1 MINDLFFL
9 SLLTFLLILVPLV
22 ILHELGHLIT
32 ALLFKVKVHEFGIGF
47 PPKLFSL
54 WTGNT
59 TVLISDDVKNDIYKN
74 DYIGKIITL
83 EISDKTDEFITK
95 SIKKADKEDFS
106 IVLNNENLIIGKLK
120 KITNKKLIISEM
132 QWSINLL
139 PIGGFVKMVGEES
152 SQIKNSL
159 GSKSH
164 WKRLIVISSGA
175 LINLIIPF
183 IIFPIIGMIPQQ
195 ITKGKIMVNS
205 VFPNS
210 PAYEVGLKKG
220 DLIDKIHDKEINT
233 IQDLQLLVNSNLG
246 KELKLEISSSI
257 PNPFPRPDQMQYEYK
272 PVRDEITLVPR
283 WKPPQRKIVMSPS
296 NINTEISLV
305 EARKIDSRIGI
316 NNKLIVV
323 SEVSDPNGEISLS
336 YLEEIDKDFKIGDEI
351 IITEF
356 NENITSITLKE
367 AQEYNPILGID
378 NYIQE
383 GAMGIQISLTEEYET
398 VKSLGLKNSIING
411 WEEIFNIII
420 LTKNSIRSSFIGSN
434 NPQFQGPA
442 TLGPIGISQV
452 TGSIAKSEA
461 SINTKIISLLYIS
474 ATISLSL
481 GVINLLPIPALDG
494 GRIFFVLLEIFR
506 GGKRISASK
515 EALVHFI
522 GFTMLIGLIILIS
535 IQDIIRIFSGELLF

>member
-54 WTGNT
+54 WTGDT
-59 TVLISDDVKNDIYKN
+59 HVFISEDVKNEIYKN
-74 DYIGKIITL
+74 NYLGKIITL
-83 EISDKTDEFITK
+83 KIDDKSGQPITN
-95 SIKKADKEDFS
+95 SIKKTAKEDFS
-106 IVLNNENLIIGKLK
+106 AVLNKENLIVGKLK
-120 KITNKKLIISEM
+120 KITNEKLIISEM

-152 SQIKNSL
+152 SQLKNSL

-195 ITKGKIMVNS
+195 ITSGKIMVNS

-210 PAYEVGLKKG
+210 PAYEAGLKNG
-220 DLIDKIHDKEINT
+220 DLINKINDEKINT
-233 IQDLQLLVNSNLG
+233 IQELQLLVNSNLG
-246 KELKLEISSSI
+246 KELELEISSSI
-257 PNPFPRPDQMQYEYK
+257 PNPFSRPDQMQYEYK
-272 PVRDEITLVPR
+272 PMKDEVTLVPR
-283 WKPPQRKIVMSPS
+283 WKPPKRMIVISPS
-296 NINTEISLV
+296 NIENEISLI

-316 NNKLIVV
+316 NNKLTVV
-323 SEVSDPNGEISLS
+323 SEVNNPNMEIPLS
-336 YLEEIDKDFKIGDEI
+336 YLKGINRGLKLGDQVIISEIS
-351 IITEF
+351 
-356 NENITSITLKE
+356 ENINSITLKD
-367 AQEYNPILGID
+367 AQEYNPTLGID

-383 GAMGIQISLTEEYET
+383 GAMGIQISLTEEYKT
-398 VKSLGLKNSIING
+398 VKSLGLKKSIING
-411 WEEIFNIII
+411 WEEIFNIVV
-420 LTKNSIRSSFIGSN
+420 LTKNSIRSSFIGSD
-434 NPQFQGPA
+434 NPQFQGPT
-442 TLGPIGISQV
+442 TLGPIGISQI

-461 SINTKIISLLYIS
+461 SINTKIVSLLYIS

-506 GGKRISASK
+506 GGKRISTDK
-515 EALVHFI
+515 EALIHFI

-535 IQDIIRIFSGELLF
+535 IQDIIRIFSGDLLF

>member
-1 MINDLFFL
+1 M
-9 SLLTFLLILVPLV
+9 
-22 ILHELGHLIT
+22 
-32 ALLFKVKVHEFGIGF
+32 
-47 PPKLFSL
+47 
-54 WTGNT
+54 
-59 TVLISDDVKNDIYKN
+59 
-74 DYIGKIITL
+74 
-83 EISDKTDEFITK
+83 
-95 SIKKADKEDFS
+95 
-106 IVLNNENLIIGKLK
+106 
-120 KITNKKLIISEM
+120 
-132 QWSINLL
+132 
-139 PIGGFVKMVGEES
+139 
-152 SQIKNSL
+152 
-159 GSKSH
+159 
-164 WKRLIVISSGA
+164 
-175 LINLIIPF
+175 
-183 IIFPIIGMIPQQ
+183 
-195 ITKGKIMVNS
+195 
-205 VFPNS
+205 
-210 PAYEVGLKKG
+210 
-220 DLIDKIHDKEINT
+220 
-233 IQDLQLLVNSNLG
+233 
-246 KELKLEISSSI
+246 
-257 PNPFPRPDQMQYEYK
+257 
-272 PVRDEITLVPR
+272 RDEITLVPR

-323 SEVSDPNGEISLS
+323 SEVSDPNGEIPLS

-411 WEEIFNIII
+411 WEEIFNIGFLLIEREDIFNII
-420 LTKNSIRSSFIGSN
+420 VLTKNSIRSSFIGSN